1 MKLVA
6 SLNVPDG
13 ALQVALVAEPPII
26 PFKFTVFPTQIEAL
40 FPASTVGVS
49 FTATVIVVVVAQ
61 SPGVGENVYV
71 VVAKL
76 LMEGDHVPVTPFKD
90 VVGNEIVP
98 PEQIGEIWVNDGI
111 VGALTEIT
119 T

>member
-1 MKLVA
+1 MTELPK
-6 SLNVPDG
+6 
-13 ALQVALVAEPPII
+13 
-26 PFKFTVFPTQIEAL
+26 QIEVL
-40 FPASTVGVS
+40 FPAFTEGVS
-49 FTATVIVVVVAQ
+49 FTTTVIVVFVAH
-61 SPGVGENVYV
+61 SPGVGENVYI

-76 LMEGDHVPVTPFKD
+76 LMVGAHVPVTPFKD
-90 VVGNEIVP
+90 VVGKEKDP